1 MKEKTG
7 KTGEI
12 AFPEANYSVLNQI
25 ASELG
30 VVISEDRDIE
40 LAQKYRP
47 RTPGELEPRETY
59 ILSQIMKAVTP
70 NNIPPTLI
78 VYLNDRQ
85 NAGIE
90 EFDVAIAL
98 ARKSRVAFNNLVSGI
113 EAVNKEA
120 QRIREQRDQNQ
131 PE

>member
-1 MKEKTG
+1 MTER
-7 KTGEI
+7 EI
-12 AFPEANYSVLNQI
+12 AFPEANYDVLSQI
-25 ASELG
+25 ADELG
-30 VVISEDRDIE
+30 IVVSQDEGIE

-47 RTPGELEPRETY
+47 ITPGELEPRETY

-70 NNIPPTLI
+70 DNIPPTLI
-78 VYLNDRQ
+78 VYLNDRKH
-85 NAGIE
+85 AGIE
-90 EFDVAIAL
+90 ELSVPIAL